1 MDVITKYHVS
11 LWELESYDEEE
22 KLADIYIAEK
32 VIPQN
37 KRVDALHVAFAVLQK
52 IDYLVSWNYKHLA
65 NVKRESKIIA
75 INLLHNLLH
84 PIRIITPIELIDYES

>member
-37 KRVDALHVAFAVLQK
+37 KRV
-52 IDYLVSWNYKHLA
+52 
-65 NVKRESKIIA
+65 E
-75 INLLHNLLH
+75 
-84 PIRIITPIELIDYES
+84 PIELIDYES